1 MSQNSTNNMCL
12 ACIQVRQHLTTTD
25 MSLTTAPSHVV
36 SAGGVSFKVPAG
48 RPHWE
53 TRLCKLSMIW
63 SFNTTFIFLGSP
75 SGSAAHAYKGP
86 ARQSQCHTLLHS
98 HTSGTSKVVC
108 HALVVASTP
117 TWSIPCV
124 FDALHTCRQCGDTFD
139 IYMQC
144 VYMSTHTINLSATMK
159 AKTQS
164 ATLIRLRP

>member
-1 MSQNSTNNMCL
+1 MNDEQDATCCLSLST
-12 ACIQVRQHLTTTD
+12 
-25 MSLTTAPSHVV
+25 SLLNFSASAQEHSV
-36 SAGGVSFKVPAG
+36 SPGGVSFKVPAG
-48 RPHWE
+48 SPHSA
-53 TRLCKLSMIW
+53 TRLCKLGTIW
-63 SFNTTFIFLGSP
+63 SMYKAYALFEWL